1 VIPSISAPGQ
11 LLALR
16 RRSAVVDC
24 QASTAT
30 PKLALRSRTLEQR
43 QKSLPNNHQSRY
55 IPHNDCSDR
64 LYAPERRY
72 LSAPVPTAT
81 VGQCTADGA
90 AAHGAS
96 QQQQITKRNNAAYKI
111 AASTRS
117 SRPDQKR
124 NTSSQLRKAKSVA
137 SACGRDGGC
146 RQRRQSR
153 VGGSAMRAE
162 LPVRATCATA
172 HARRI
177 RCRAKADQPEH
188 QR

>member
-1 VIPSISAPGQ
+1 MWIEHCSVTDG
-11 LLALR
+11 
-16 RRSAVVDC
+16 
-24 QASTAT
+24 AS
-30 PKLALRSRTLEQR
+30 PMPQ
-43 QKSLPNNHQSRY
+43 Y
-55 IPHNDCSDR
+55 
-64 LYAPERRY
+64 
-72 LSAPVPTAT
+72 
-81 VGQCTADGA
+81 CTADGA
-90 AAHGAS
+90 AAHG
-96 QQQQITKRNNAAYKI
+96 QQITKRNNAAYKI

-153 VGGSAMRAE
+153 VGGSAIRAE
-162 LPVRATCATA
+162 LPGRATCATA

-188 QR
+188 RRWQIRTSERVVWAHMRALPRESQRERSCQERRARGRMRVTAGSRCRRQRARAKWDLPGSIKAGLCASR